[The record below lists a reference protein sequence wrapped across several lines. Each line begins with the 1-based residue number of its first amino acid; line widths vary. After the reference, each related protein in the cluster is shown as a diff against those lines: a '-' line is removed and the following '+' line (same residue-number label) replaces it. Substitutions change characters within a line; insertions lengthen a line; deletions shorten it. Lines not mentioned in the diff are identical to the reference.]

1 MNLNHLS
8 RQISAW
14 PAIIATVMGI
24 AMTLSPSFAL
34 GQGATSFPN
43 KPVHWIVPYAAGG
56 SADLRARLIGARLA
70 EMWGQ
75 PVIVEPKPGAGG
87 VLGTDLL
94 AKAAP
99 DGYTIGMGNFA
110 PLAVNPSLMKSLPYN
125 PQKDF
130 APVVLIERGPLVL
143 MVNPVTPVKS
153 VKELIALAKTKPGMG
168 FASSGTGGSHHLSG
182 EMFKAMTGIDIQH
195 IPYKGGAPAAS
206 DLMGGHVDMMFEL
219 TYAALPAI
227 KAGKLRPLAV
237 TSSERLSV
245 LPDVPTMIESGI
257 AGFESSNWQGVIAPA
272 GTPREVVQKINAAIN
287 KVLTMPEVR
296 EILLGQGNQV
306 GGGTPE
312 EFAAMIRAE
321 TSKWATVIKAA
332 KIQAD

>member
-1 MNLNHLS
+1 
-8 RQISAW
+8 
-14 PAIIATVMGI
+14 
-24 AMTLSPSFAL
+24 
-34 GQGATSFPN
+34 
-43 KPVHWIVPYAAGG
+43 
-56 SADLRARLIGARLA
+56 
-70 EMWGQ
+70 
-75 PVIVEPKPGAGG
+75 
-87 VLGTDLL
+87 
-94 AKAAP
+94 
-99 DGYTIGMGNFA
+99 
-110 PLAVNPSLMKSLPYN
+110 
-125 PQKDF
+125 
-130 APVVLIERGPLVL
+130 
-143 MVNPVTPVKS
+143 
-153 VKELIALAKTKPGMG
+153 
-168 FASSGTGGSHHLSG
+168 
-182 EMFKAMTGIDIQH
+182 MTGIDIQH
-195 IPYKGGAPAAS
+195 IPYKGGAPATS

-257 AGFESSNWQGVIAPA
+257 AGFEASNWQGVIAPA

-321 TSKWATVIKAA
+321 TSKWATVVKAA